1 MKVKIK
7 SEGKR
12 VTQFLIDG
20 HDFTKAPISKID
32 VCITGGDKPKLLFE
46 ADIDDI
52 EIEGDFEVLRKI
64 PTEKCVVNGNEI
76 VINGSKFNTDVRVE
90 DLAKAIIE
98 NFNKSLSSY
107 RKKC

>member
-12 VTQFLIDG
+12 VTQFLIDD
-20 HDFTKAPISKID
+20 HDFTKAPISQID

-64 PTEKCVVNGNEI
+64 PVEKCVINVPEFVISGAEIATNVNSE
-76 VINGSKFNTDVRVE
+76 E
-90 DLAKAIIE
+90 LAKAIIE
-98 NFNKSLSSY
+98 NFNKSSY
-107 RKKC
+107 R